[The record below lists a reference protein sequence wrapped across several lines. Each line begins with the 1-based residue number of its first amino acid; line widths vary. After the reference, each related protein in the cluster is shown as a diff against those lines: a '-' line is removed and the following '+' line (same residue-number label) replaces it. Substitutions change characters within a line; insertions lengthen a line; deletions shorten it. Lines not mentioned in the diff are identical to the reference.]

1 MEALFERHDHV
12 QTLMAAVAA
21 ATTRHSTAVLL
32 TGEAGIGKTTLV
44 REFLRRVGRGVKVMV
59 GSCDDMLAPPALA
72 PLRDAARGTGG
83 PLERALAEGSA
94 DQIFDAL
101 CAELDGAHPTVLVI
115 EDVHWADDA
124 TLDLLHYLARRLY
137 RLRVVLVLTF
147 RDDEVDSRHPLRPVL
162 GALADSRVYR
172 LALEPLSVESV
183 RTLASGSGWD
193 AADLHALTAGNP
205 FYLTEVLASSA
216 RAVAGSVPTS
226 VVDAVLAR
234 LRSLDLS
241 VLRTLEQLSILP
253 GAVSLEVVREVVGD
267 AFSELAV
274 AERSGLIELGENGL
288 RFRHEI
294 ARRAL
299 VQTLA
304 PLRRRTMHAELVRK
318 MLALDS
324 PPPLSCLI
332 HHAVAAGDVSTVLK
346 YAPLAAREATR
357 AGSHRQALVYF
368 EALLPYVDSLP
379 KVERAAVLDDYAWEL
394 HIAHRFAEAVVVGS
408 NAIALREALAS
419 PVELAETLLKQSRHQ
434 LMAGDTSGALST
446 IDRAVSVAASTSS
459 ESVRAAAAYYR
470 GAVLVLT
477 GDPVAGIAALT
488 EARSLGAVAGR
499 TDFVALCLNYLGVAH
514 GELALQGAPA
524 RAYLRE
530 SLDLALANGDHEA
543 AARGYTNLVELLF
556 IQGEWESL
564 PALLNEGSAFTSE
577 RGLWFHSYS
586 LDAHVAMLQ
595 LRRGEWDLAESL
607 FSRLSSSVEDPGLLD
622 LFSTPAYGRL
632 LARRGDPRAFEL
644 LSSAWSRAQKLRSM
658 AGLRYAATAYVEWAF
673 LNGRDDIAH
682 AVRDGVLALL
692 PHGFTPAF
700 GELLRYLDRAGV
712 EVSSIPGLAE
722 GYAAGL
728 SGSWRAAAASW
739 ERVGDPYEQALEL
752 ASAGTAE
759 AMLQA
764 LSILDELGATAT
776 ATIVRRRLKAIG
788 VQRIPRGVQ
797 TSTRNNPAGLTDRQ
811 LDVLTLLARGLTNA
825 EIAQQLVVS
834 VRTVDHHVSA
844 ILGKLGARTRRDA
857 AAAASTLGIASATD
871 SPERSLLLA

>member
-12 QTLMAAVAA
+12 QALMAAVAA

-72 PLRDAARGTGG
+72 PLRDAARGSGG
-83 PLERALAEGSA
+83 PLERALAAGSA
-94 DQIFDAL
+94 DEIFDAL

-147 RDDEVDSRHPLRPVL
+147 RDDEVDARHPLRPVL

-172 LALEPLSVESV
+172 LALSPLTVESV

-193 AADLHALTAGNP
+193 AAELHELTAGNP
-205 FYLTEVLASSA
+205 FYVTEVLASG
-216 RAVAGSVPTS
+216 VDAGAVPTS

-241 VLRTLEQLSILP
+241 TLRILEQLSILP
-253 GAVSLEVVREVVGD
+253 GSIPLDVVRQVVGD
-267 AFSELAV
+267 ALHELSV
-274 AERSGLIELGENGL
+274 AERSGLIELAETGV

-299 VQTLA
+299 EQSL
-304 PLRRRTMHAELVRK
+304 PPIRRRTMHAELVRK
-318 MLALDS
+318 SLEAGN
-324 PPPLSCLI
+324 PQLSCLI
-332 HHAVAAGDVSTVLK
+332 HHAVAAGDVATVLS
-346 YAPLAAREATR
+346 YAPQAAREATR
-357 AGSHRQALVYF
+357 AGSHRQALVFY

-379 KVERAAVLDDYAWEL
+379 VGERAAVLDDYAWEL
-394 HIAHRFAEAVVVGS
+394 HIAHRFTEAVVVGR
-408 NAIALREALAS
+408 NASTLRESLAS
-419 PVELAETLLKQSRHQ
+419 PVELAETLLRQSRHQ

-446 IDRAVSVAASTSS
+446 IDRAVSVAASTSTSS

-470 GAVLVLT
+470 GAILVLT
-477 GDPVAGIAALT
+477 GDPVAGISALT
-488 EARSLGAVAGR
+488 EARTLAAAAGR
-499 TDFVALCLNYLGVAH
+499 TDFAALCLNYLGVAH
-514 GELALQGAPA
+514 GELAMQGAPA
-524 RAYLRE
+524 RQYLQD
-530 SLDLALANGDHEA
+530 SLALALANGEHEA

-556 IQGEWESL
+556 CQGEWSSL
-564 PALLNEGSAFTSE
+564 PALLAEGSSFTSE

-586 LDAHVAMLQ
+586 LDAHVAMLH
-595 LRRGEWDLAESL
+595 LRRGEWELAESL
-607 FSRLSSSVEDPGLLD
+607 FSRLASAVEDPGLLD

-644 LSSAWSRAQKLRSM
+644 LSSAWSRALSLRSM

-700 GELLRYLDRAGV
+700 GELLRYLARAGV
-712 EVSSIPGLAE
+712 EVPVVPGLAE

-728 SGSWRAAAASW
+728 GGSWRAAAAYW

-752 ASAGTAE
+752 ASAGSAE
-759 AMLQA
+759 AMLRA
-764 LSILDELGATAT
+764 LSLLDELGASAS

-797 TSTRNNPAGLTDRQ
+797 SSTRNNPAGLTDRQ
-811 LDVLTLLARGLTNA
+811 LDVLVLLARGLTNA

-844 ILGKLGARTRRDA
+844 ILGKLNARTRRDA
-857 AAAASTLGIASATD
+857 AAAAFTLGIAADAD
-871 SPERSLLLA
+871 SGERSLLLA

>member
-32 TGEAGIGKTTLV
+32 TGEAGIGKTSLV
-44 REFLRRVGRGVKVMV
+44 REFLRRVGGGVKVMV

-72 PLRDAARGTGG
+72 PLRDAARGSGG
-83 PLERALAEGSA
+83 PLERALAAGSP

-147 RDDEVDSRHPLRPVL
+147 RDDEVDARHPLRPVL

-172 LALEPLSVESV
+172 LALSPLTVESV

-193 AADLHALTAGNP
+193 ARELHELTAGNP
-205 FYLTEVLASSA
+205 FFVTEVLA
-216 RAVAGSVPTS
+216 AGAAAGGVPTS

-241 VLRTLEQLSILP
+241 TLRVLEQLCILP
-253 GAVSLEVVREVVGD
+253 GAITLEVARHVVGD
-267 AFSELAV
+267 ALHELSV
-274 AERSGLIELGENGL
+274 AERSGLIELDGTGL

-299 VQTLA
+299 EQSLA
-304 PLRRRTMHAELVRK
+304 PIRRRTMHADLVRK
-318 MLALDS
+318 MLELGNA
-324 PPPLSCLI
+324 PLSCLI
-332 HHAVAAGDVSTVLK
+332 HHAVAAGDVATVLE
-346 YAPLAAREATR
+346 YAPQAAREATQ
-357 AGSHRQALVYF
+357 AGSHRQALVFF

-379 KVERAAVLDDYAWEL
+379 VAERAAVLDDYAWEL
-394 HIAHRFAEAVVVGS
+394 HIAHRFTEAVVVGDS
-408 NAIALREALAS
+408 AITLREVVGS
-419 PVELAETLLKQSRHQ
+419 PVELAETLLRQSRHQ

-446 IDRAVSVAASTSS
+446 IDRAVSVASSTSS
-459 ESVRAAAAYYR
+459 DSVRAAAAYYR
-470 GAVLVLT
+470 GAILVLT
-477 GDPVAGIAALT
+477 GDPVTGIAALT
-488 EARSLGAVAGR
+488 EARSLAAAAGR
-499 TDFVALCLNYLGVAH
+499 TDFAALCLNYLGVAH

-524 RAYLRE
+524 RQYLRD
-530 SLDLALANGDHEA
+530 SLALALATGDHEA

-556 IQGEWESL
+556 CQGEWSSL
-564 PALLNEGSAFTSE
+564 PALLDEGSAFTSE

-586 LDAHVAMLQ
+586 LDAHVAMLH
-595 LRRGEWDLAESL
+595 LRRGEWELAESL
-607 FSRLSSSVEDPGLLD
+607 FGRLASAVEDPGLLD

-632 LARRGDPRAFEL
+632 LARRGDPRAQEL
-644 LSSAWSRAQKLRSM
+644 LASAWSRAVSLRSM

-700 GELLRYLDRAGV
+700 GELLRYLSRAGV
-712 EVSSIPGLAE
+712 EVTSIPGLAE

-728 SGSWRAAAASW
+728 SGSWRAAAAAW

-752 ASAGTAE
+752 AAAGSAE

-797 TSTRNNPAGLTDRQ
+797 SSTRNNPAGLTDRQ
-811 LDVLTLLARGLTNA
+811 LDVLVLLARGLTNA

-844 ILGKLGARTRRDA
+844 ILSKLGARTRRDA
-857 AAAASTLGIASATD
+857 AAAAYTLGIASDTD